1 MTNTLIPR
9 YHKARENCAWFNLE
23 DWATLHVEGADAR
36 DFLQRLSTADLRP
49 LSPGEALQ
57 TLFLR
62 GDGRLAAD
70 AVAVCADDQR
80 FLLVTP
86 SACKD
91 ELLQTLEK
99 FHFTEKLTIVNLRS
113 QYRVALLTGPR
124 RAEVISLLTRKNAV
138 VVQDVVAAE
147 VQFAP
152 AGKGL
157 LLVIPDTAF
166 SAVTAAAYPVV
177 DSCDG
182 VIGDED
188 LFESLRVENGIP
200 AYGVDTTERT
210 IPLEAGLKPAI
221 SFTKGCFPGQEIVA
235 RINNLG
241 NPANVLVGL
250 TLPETTENLVG
261 QTLMFDGKKTGRIT
275 SAAFSPAI
283 GGMLG
288 LGYVKWAQRE
298 SGTVLEI
305 EGDRGHTAVV
315 TPVPLA
321 GLATE

>member
-1 MTNTLIPR
+1 MTNTLVPR
-9 YHKARENCAWFNLE
+9 YHKARESCAWFNLE
-23 DWATLHVEGADAR
+23 DWAAIRVDGPDAR

-49 LSPGEALQ
+49 LLPGEALQ

-80 FLLVTP
+80 FLLVAPTV
-86 SACKD
+86 CKD

-124 RAEVISLLTRKNAV
+124 RAEVISLLTRKDAT

-152 AGKGL
+152 AAKGL
-157 LLVIPDTAF
+157 LMIIPDTAF

-182 VIGDED
+182 VIGDSD
-188 LFESLRVENGIP
+188 LYESMRVEDGVP
-200 AYGVDTTERT
+200 AYGRDVTEKT
-210 IPLEAGLKPAI
+210 IPLEAGMKPAI

-241 NPANVLVGL
+241 HPANVLVGL

-261 QTLMFDGKKTGRIT
+261 QALLFDSKRTGRIT
-275 SAAFSPAI
+275 SAAFSPAL

-298 SGTVLEI
+298 PGTVLEI
-305 EGDRGHTAVV
+305 DGERGHTAVV
-315 TPVPLA
+315 TVVPLTGPSA
-321 GLATE
+321 D